1 MSDLEVV
8 FDYYTGIISTEGMQ
22 ICGLAARPLP
32 LDKRPVSFDSIEF
45 IPLSNG
51 SYKVNTPLCK
61 HTDYTFVIWFVEN

>member
-1 MSDLEVV
+1 MLDLEVV

-45 IPLSNG
+45 IPLSSG
-51 SYKVNTPLCK
+51 SYKVKLILCK
-61 HTDYTFVIWFVEN
+61 HTNY